1 MSRCEIGLQTKLSLL
16 SSSLPGYTDA
26 DDMVTHLC
34 FVSFE
39 TIHSLLGIDKYF
51 FFTIIYMR
59 FFTLFFMIRYFF
71 IFFWFRVI
79 FVHLVPCSALV
90 WLNYHLAV
98 ALRRADQRRRRL
110 HDRCLVDTTQYN
122 NYFLVF

>member
-1 MSRCEIGLQTKLSLL
+1 MLL
-16 SSSLPGYTDA
+16 SIS
-26 DDMVTHLC
+26 
-34 FVSFE
+34 
-39 TIHSLLGIDKYF
+39 
-51 FFTIIYMR
+51 
-59 FFTLFFMIRYFF
+59 RYFF

-110 HDRCLVDTTQYN
+110 HDRWIDSTDRYN
-122 NYFLVF
+122 LLPVFQLTVVYYSLF

>member
-1 MSRCEIGLQTKLSLL
+1 
-16 SSSLPGYTDA
+16 
-26 DDMVTHLC
+26 MVTHLC

-51 FFTIIYMR
+51 FFTIMR
-59 FFTLFFMIRYFF
+59 FFTLFFMFRYFF

-110 HDRCLVDTTQYN
+110 HDRWLADTTQYKDNHFNTLQYTQYN
-122 NYFLVF
+122 NYFLDARHFYMSPCH

>member
-1 MSRCEIGLQTKLSLL
+1 MWWCNSVT
-16 SSSLPGYTDA
+16 SSLPSYTDA

-51 FFTIIYMR
+51 FFTIMR
-59 FFTLFFMIRYFF
+59 FFTLFFMFRYFF

-110 HDRCLVDTTQYN
+110 HDRWLGDTTHHITK
-122 NYFLVF
+122 FLSAKTAK

>member
-1 MSRCEIGLQTKLSLL
+1 M
-16 SSSLPGYTDA
+16 
-26 DDMVTHLC
+26 
-34 FVSFE
+34 
-39 TIHSLLGIDKYF
+39 
-51 FFTIIYMR
+51 MR
-59 FFTLFFMIRYFF
+59 FFTLFSISRYFF

-110 HDRCLVDTTQYN
+110 HDRWRDIRKVSNILILSIICRYN
-122 NYFLVF
+122 LLPVFQLTVVYYSLF

>member
-1 MSRCEIGLQTKLSLL
+1 
-16 SSSLPGYTDA
+16 
-26 DDMVTHLC
+26 MVTHLC

-51 FFTIIYMR
+51 FFTIMR
-59 FFTLFFMIRYFF
+59 LFTLFFMFRYFF

-110 HDRCLVDTTQYN
+110 HDRWMVDTTHDI

>member
-1 MSRCEIGLQTKLSLL
+1 M
-16 SSSLPGYTDA
+16 
-26 DDMVTHLC
+26 
-34 FVSFE
+34 F
-39 TIHSLLGIDKYF
+39 
-51 FFTIIYMR
+51 
-59 FFTLFFMIRYFF
+59 RYFF

-110 HDRCLVDTTQYN
+110 HDRWRDSIHNTYSLLLT
-122 NYFLVF
+122 VF

>member
-1 MSRCEIGLQTKLSLL
+1 
-16 SSSLPGYTDA
+16 
-26 DDMVTHLC
+26 MVTHLC

-51 FFTIIYMR
+51 FTIAIMR
-59 FFTLFFMIRYFF
+59 FFMLLSISRYFF

-110 HDRCLVDTTQYN
+110 HDRWISKYLV
-122 NYFLVF
+122 